1 MSDTIIKFEN
11 VSKDYFLYKNEKS
24 RFKAIF
30 TNNRGVKRHQ
40 ALKDITFEIKR
51 GESVGIIGKNG
62 AGKSTLLK
70 MITGVSFA
78 TKGNITVDG
87 KVAAL
92 LELTAGFSA
101 DMTGRE
107 NIYLKGYLLGL
118 ESEEIKEIE
127 DNIIEFAA
135 LGEYI
140 DQPVRTYSS
149 GMKMRLGFAIN
160 INIHP
165 DILVIDEALSVG
177 DAEFRKKC
185 EEKTRELRNSGV
197 TVLFVSHSMSS
208 IKDTC
213 DRAIYLKGGK
223 IDYDGNVEEAF
234 KRYNAKK

>member
-1 MSDTIIKFEN
+1 MEDTPRSNRLHIAF
-11 VSKDYFLYKNEKS
+11 FG
-24 RFKAIF
+24 R
-30 TNNRGVKRHQ
+30 TN
-40 ALKDITFEIKR
+40 
-51 GESVGIIGKNG
+51 S
-62 AGKSTLLK
+62 GKSTLLK

-78 TKGNITVDG
+78 TSGNITVKG

-107 NIYLKGYLLGL
+107 NIYLKCCLLGL
-118 ESEEIKEIE
+118 ENDEIKAIE
-127 DNIIEFAA
+127 ENIIDFAK

-160 INIHP
+160 INIKP

-185 EEKTRELRNSGV
+185 ESKIKELRESGI
-197 TVLFVSHSMSS
+197 TVLFVSHSMNS
-208 IKDTC
+208 INDTC
-213 DRAIYLKGGK
+213 DRAIYLSGGK
-223 IDYDGNVEEAF
+223 IEYDGTVKEAF
-234 KRYNAKK
+234 EKYNKKK

>member
-160 INIHP
+160 INIRP

>member
-87 KVAAL
+87 KGAAL

-160 INIHP
+160 INIRP

>member
-1 MSDTIIKFEN
+1 MLKISN
-11 VSKDYFLYKNEKS
+11 VSKTFNAGTINEK
-24 RFKAIF
+24 KALRNISLHLEPEDF
-30 TNNRGVKRHQ
+30 VT
-40 ALKDITFEIKR
+40 
-51 GESVGIIGKNG
+51 IIGGNG

-78 TKGNITVDG
+78 TAGNITVNG

-92 LELTAGFSA
+92 LELTAGFSG

-107 NIYLKGYLLGL
+107 NIYLKCYLLGL
-118 ESEEIKEIE
+118 EKNEIRDIE
-127 DNIIEFAA
+127 HNIIEFAA

-185 EEKTRELRNSGV
+185 EGRIRAVSYTHLTLPTNSLV
-197 TVLFVSHSMSS
+197 
-208 IKDTC
+208 
-213 DRAIYLKGGK
+213 
-223 IDYDGNVEEAF
+223 
-234 KRYNAKK
+234 